1 MKTAARGG
9 FWPVVEGVGA
19 LVAGPLARLREELDF
34 LAIVLISAGLVT
46 RGQWR
51 FLFRHTLQQIYFTA
65 VQRAYI
71 FTVVGLIIGALMALP
86 LIVFGIHDP
95 LLLGRIMHIMMYHQL
110 DPILASLFVAG
121 MSGAAITAELG
132 ELKANQAIEH
142 LAAMGLNPYGFF
154 VLPRLIGVVLSLL
167 VLTLWLN
174 VGVTVGAGGMLSVYQ
189 NIPPTVFFRV
199 CLSGLS
205 HGSLALTG
213 GMVVMQG
220 IHIVLVQT
228 QRAFRVNAYVD
239 IPRALPSAFAQ
250 SFIGCLIITLLVSLL
265 RYG

>member
-1 MKTAARGG
+1 MKAAARGG
-9 FWPVVEGVGA
+9 FWRIIDGAGA
-19 LVAGPLARLREELDF
+19 LLTGPLARLLEELDF
-34 LAIVLISAGLVT
+34 LAIVLISTGLVT

-51 FLFRHTLQQIYFTA
+51 FLLRHTLQQIYFTA

-71 FTVVGLIIGALMALP
+71 FTVVGLIIGALVAFP
-86 LIVFGIHDP
+86 LIVFGIRDP
-95 LLLGRIMHIMMYHQL
+95 QLLGRIMHIMMYHQL
-110 DPILASLFVAG
+110 DPILAGLFVAG
-121 MSGAAITAELG
+121 LSGAAITAELG

-142 LAAMGLNPYGFF
+142 LAAMGVNPHGFF

-167 VLTLWLN
+167 VLTFWLN
-174 VGVTVGAGGMLSVYQ
+174 VGVTVGAGVMLNVYQ
-189 NIPPTVFFRV
+189 NIPLSVFFRV

-205 HGSLALTG
+205 YGSLVLTG
-213 GMVVMQG
+213 GMVVAQG
-220 IHIVLVQT
+220 THIVLVQT
-228 QRAFRVNAYVD
+228 QRAFQVRAYVD